1 MKNLNKVRGSLLQ
14 QEQLSEPTE
23 NGEQLIREPFF
34 RKSSGIRLDHKPNIT
49 TTRCCIKS
57 HHYNGMHKC
66 SIIHYE

>member
-1 MKNLNKVRGSLLQ
+1 MKNLNKEWSEALLLQ

-23 NGEQLIREPFF
+23 NGEQLIREQFF
-34 RKSSGIRLDHKPNIT
+34 RKSSRIILDHKPNIT
-49 TTRCCIKS
+49 TTCIKS